1 LVARLL
7 ERKPARRL
15 GMLAGKAAD
24 VRRHRWFDG
33 LDWQA
38 LEARRMQ
45 PPRLPRD
52 DSAKRLKELQARA
65 RARAEHLIAARSRG
79 GMQRPGPDRGGACS
93 ARDPLVARLVRR
105 SGARPNARDAL
116 LACALSLSARV
127 CACG

>member
-1 LVARLL
+1 
-7 ERKPARRL
+7 
-15 GMLAGKAAD
+15 MLAGKAAD

-65 RARAEHLIAARSRG
+65 RAAPSY
-79 GMQRPGPDRGGACS
+79 
-93 ARDPLVARLVRR
+93 
-105 SGARPNARDAL
+105 
-116 LACALSLSARV
+116 
-127 CACG
+127 